1 MLSHAASSQ
10 KIKMKEGKVEWTPQ
24 TFLNGKLGVLL
35 IDRGTGTLD
44 PHFLGVCIGV
54 WFVLCSVPSCSCR
67 SFHLPYLMA
76 VCCSLWCWLG
86 FYRNLQQLSSVFTE
100 PSLNLIALL
109 FGPRSFPKFTWW
121 LWAPDI
127 VGHYNKPCFHLF
139 SWLST
144 SRSYTVLST
153 AIPAYS
159 VYFVT
164 PFGSPYPS
172 HFLSSSSSLH
182 SSSFWVQSDPG
193 GASKNA
199 CPKRL
204 EPCPLRCAAYVGRPM
219 CGLLARSM
227 WGGLCGWPM
236 WLRLLRPMIAT
247 LLLFLGCSSNT
258 AHPVLSTNILHAHYP
273 PTNSLL
279 C

>member
-1 MLSHAASSQ
+1 MQHPAE

-35 IDRGTGTLD
+35 IDQGTGTLD

-172 HFLSSSSSLH
+172 HFLSSCSSRH

-199 CPKRL
+199 CPKRWAMPSTL
-204 EPCPLRCAAYVGRPM
+204 CGLCGAAYVRPTCAVYVGRPLWM
-219 CGLLARSM
+219 AYVTTFASTYDCNSFTV
-227 WGGLCGWPM
+227 P
-236 WLRLLRPMIAT
+236 WLQLQH
-247 LLLFLGCSSNT
+247 CSSRSF
-258 AHPVLSTNILHAHYP
+258 H
-273 PTNSLL
+273 
-279 C
+279 